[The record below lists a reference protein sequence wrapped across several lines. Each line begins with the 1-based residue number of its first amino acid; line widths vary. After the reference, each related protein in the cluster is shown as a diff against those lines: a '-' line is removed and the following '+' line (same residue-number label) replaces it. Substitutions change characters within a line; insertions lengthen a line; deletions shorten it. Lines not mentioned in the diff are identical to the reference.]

1 MAPQAQPKR
10 RSPITREVGE
20 KRMIE
25 ATIDLI
31 RERPFSEVGV
41 RDIAKRADINHGFVH
56 VWFGSKHLLFMAV
69 RNYLTEQI
77 VTRYADELG
86 GTRLSALSDPDSRLL
101 VRLAIWLEVEGVEGI
116 EMSLSSPMLTAVSS
130 RLATTYNMDPDTAR
144 DAGRLAIALAV
155 GHLALEKTFN
165 WGSSV
170 EDVRDQWTEI
180 LELLAKSH
188 PA

>member
-1 MAPQAQPKR
+1 
-10 RSPITREVGE
+10 
-20 KRMIE
+20 
-25 ATIDLI
+25 
-31 RERPFSEVGV
+31 
-41 RDIAKRADINHGFVH
+41 
-56 VWFGSKHLLFMAV
+56 
-69 RNYLTEQI
+69 
-77 VTRYADELG
+77 
-86 GTRLSALSDPDSRLL
+86 
-101 VRLAIWLEVEGVEGI
+101 
-116 EMSLSSPMLTAVSS
+116 MLTAVSS